1 MNLEATTVAEYLAS
15 LPADRREAIAA
26 VREVILANL
35 DKDYEETMQYGMI
48 SYAVSAGA
56 FPADFP
62 YDPKH
67 PLPFA
72 ALASQK
78 DYMSVYLMGVYSDDG
93 NEHADWFRKSWA
105 KAGKKLDMGKCCVRF
120 TKLAD
125 VALDVLGEAIRRIPA
140 RNYVDFHTQAI
151 SQLGK
156 DTSGTG
162 APAATPGAEPAA
174 VTSSPAAKQHTKPP
188 KQSAKEPAKAHAKP
202 ATKQAAKAHAKPPT
216 RQSAKA
222 HAKPPAK
229 HAVTTRAKKP
239 AKKPTAH
246 KPTLKKHAPVK
257 AAAKKSGAKRR

>member
-35 DKDYEETMQYGMI
+35 DQDYEETMQYGMI
-48 SYAVSAGA
+48 SYAVSACA

-120 TKLAD
+120 TKLED

-140 RNYVDFHTQAI
+140 KNYVEFHTQAI
-151 SQLGK
+151 SQLG
-156 DTSGTG
+156 S
-162 APAATPGAEPAA
+162 AATPPAKPTAEPEA
-174 VTSSPAAKQHTKPP
+174 VTAKPLSKEHGKPASKSAPRSAPKTAPKTASKPHAK
-188 KQSAKEPAKAHAKP
+188 APAKKVAKP
-202 ATKQAAKAHAKPPT
+202 TAKKTTKHPAKTFAKKT
-216 RQSAKA
+216 
-222 HAKPPAK
+222 AK
-229 HAVTTRAKKP
+229 HA
-239 AKKPTAH
+239 
-246 KPTLKKHAPVK
+246 
-257 AAAKKSGAKRR
+257 AKRR

>member
-35 DKDYEETMQYGMI
+35 DQDYEETMQYGMI

-62 YDPKH
+62 YDPRH

-93 NEHADWFRKSWA
+93 NEHAEWFRKSWA

-120 TKLAD
+120 TKLED

-140 RNYVDFHTQAI
+140 KNYVEFHTQAI
-151 SQLGK
+151 SQLG
-156 DTSGTG
+156 S
-162 APAATPGAEPAA
+162 AATPPAKPTAEPAA
-174 VTSSPAAKQHTKPP
+174 VTAKPLSKAHGKPASKSAPRSAPKTASKPHAK
-188 KQSAKEPAKAHAKP
+188 APAKKVAKP
-202 ATKQAAKAHAKPPT
+202 TAKKTTKHPAKTFAKKT
-216 RQSAKA
+216 
-222 HAKPPAK
+222 AK
-229 HAVTTRAKKP
+229 HA
-239 AKKPTAH
+239 
-246 KPTLKKHAPVK
+246 
-257 AAAKKSGAKRR
+257 AKRR

>member
-35 DKDYEETMQYGMI
+35 DQDYEETMQYGMI

-62 YDPKH
+62 YDPRH

-120 TKLAD
+120 TKLED

-140 RNYVDFHTQAI
+140 KNYVEFHTQAI
-151 SQLGK
+151 SQLG
-156 DTSGTG
+156 S
-162 APAATPGAEPAA
+162 AATPPAKPTAEPEA
-174 VTSSPAAKQHTKPP
+174 VTAKPRSKEHGKPASKSAPRSAPKTASKPHAK
-188 KQSAKEPAKAHAKP
+188 APAKKVAKP
-202 ATKQAAKAHAKPPT
+202 TAKKTTKHPAKTFAKKT
-216 RQSAKA
+216 
-222 HAKPPAK
+222 AK
-229 HAVTTRAKKP
+229 HA
-239 AKKPTAH
+239 
-246 KPTLKKHAPVK
+246 
-257 AAAKKSGAKRR
+257 AKRR

>member
-48 SYAVSAGA
+48 SYAVSPGA

-93 NEHADWFRKSWA
+93 NEHADWFRTAWS

-120 TKLAD
+120 TKLED

-140 RNYVDFHTQAI
+140 KRYVEIYTQAI
-151 SQLGK
+151 TQMGK
-156 DTSGTG
+156 DSTGGAGTD
-162 APAATPGAEPAA
+162 AARPEPAA
-174 VTSSPAAKQHTKPP
+174 ATTKPASRSASKSAAKPTAKAAAKTSPKPHAKTPAEKAAKQPAK
-188 KQSAKEPAKAHAKP
+188 KSAKPTAKHAVK
-202 ATKQAAKAHAKPPT
+202 KLEKK
-216 RQSAKA
+216 
-222 HAKPPAK
+222 PAK
-229 HAVTTRAKKP
+229 HA
-239 AKKPTAH
+239 
-246 KPTLKKHAPVK
+246 
-257 AAAKKSGAKRR
+257 AKRR

>member
-48 SYAVSAGA
+48 SYAVSPGA

-93 NEHADWFRKSWA
+93 NEHADWFRKSWK

-120 TKLAD
+120 TKLED

-140 RNYVDFHTQAI
+140 KNYVDFHTQAI

-156 DTSGTG
+156 DSSGSAG
-162 APAATPGAEPAA
+162 APPAKPEPAA
-174 VTSSPAAKQHTKPP
+174 VTAKPP
-188 KQSAKEPAKAHAKP
+188 SKQ
-202 ATKQAAKAHAKPPT
+202 HAKPPSK
-216 RQSAKA
+216 QA
-222 HAKPPAK
+222 
-229 HAVTTRAKKP
+229 AKKP
-239 AKKPTAH
+239 AKKLALKKRAAKKLTATKH
-246 KPTLKKHAPVK
+246 TLKKPI
-257 AAAKKSGAKRR
+257 AKKSAAKRR

>member
-35 DKDYEETMQYGMI
+35 DKDYEETLQYGMI

-120 TKLAD
+120 TKLED

-140 RNYVDFHTQAI
+140 KNYVDFHTQAI

-156 DTSGTG
+156 DTSGS
-162 APAATPGAEPAA
+162 AEPATAKPEPAA
-174 VTSSPAAKQHTKPP
+174 VTAKPP
-188 KQSAKEPAKAHAKP
+188 TKQSVKQSAKLPSKQHGKQHAKP
-202 ATKQAAKAHAKPPT
+202 
-216 RQSAKA
+216 
-222 HAKPPAK
+222 
-229 HAVTTRAKKP
+229 VAKKP
-239 AKKPTAH
+239 AKKLALKKPATKKATAH
-246 KPTLKKHAPVK
+246 KPALKKPIAKKHA
-257 AAAKKSGAKRR
+257 AKRH

>member
-35 DKDYEETMQYGMI
+35 DQDYEETMQYGMI

-120 TKLAD
+120 TKLED

-140 RNYVDFHTQAI
+140 KNYVEFHTQAI
-151 SQLGK
+151 SQLG
-156 DTSGTG
+156 S
-162 APAATPGAEPAA
+162 AATPAKPTAEPAP
-174 VTSSPAAKQHTKPP
+174 VTAKPLSKEHGKPTSKSAPRSAP
-188 KQSAKEPAKAHAKP
+188 KTASKPHAKAPAKKVAKP
-202 ATKQAAKAHAKPPT
+202 TAKKTTKHPAKTFAKKTAKQAAK
-216 RQSAKA
+216 
-222 HAKPPAK
+222 
-229 HAVTTRAKKP
+229 
-239 AKKPTAH
+239 
-246 KPTLKKHAPVK
+246 
-257 AAAKKSGAKRR
+257 RR

>member
-35 DKDYEETMQYGMI
+35 DQDYEETMQYGMI

-120 TKLAD
+120 TKLED

-140 RNYVDFHTQAI
+140 KNYVEFHTQAI
-151 SQLGK
+151 SQLG
-156 DTSGTG
+156 S
-162 APAATPGAEPAA
+162 AATPPAKPTAEPEA
-174 VTSSPAAKQHTKPP
+174 VTAKPLSKEHGKPASKSAPRSAPKTAPKTASKPHAK
-188 KQSAKEPAKAHAKP
+188 APAKKVAKP
-202 ATKQAAKAHAKPPT
+202 TAKKTTKHPAKTFAKKT
-216 RQSAKA
+216 
-222 HAKPPAK
+222 AK
-229 HAVTTRAKKP
+229 HA
-239 AKKPTAH
+239 
-246 KPTLKKHAPVK
+246 
-257 AAAKKSGAKRR
+257 AKRR

>member
-35 DKDYEETMQYGMI
+35 DKDYEETMQFGMI

-56 FPADFP
+56 YPADFP

-120 TKLAD
+120 TKIED

-140 RNYVDFHTQAI
+140 KNYVDFHTQAI

-156 DTSGTG
+156 DSSGS
-162 APAATPGAEPAA
+162 AEAPGARPEPAA
-174 VTSSPAAKQHTKPP
+174 KG
-188 KQSAKEPAKAHAKP
+188 
-202 ATKQAAKAHAKPPT
+202 AKPPVK
-216 RQSAKA
+216 QHAKQ

-229 HAVTTRAKKP
+229 Q
-239 AKKPTAH
+239 
-246 KPTLKKHAPVK
+246 
-257 AAAKKSGAKRR
+257 

>member
-1 MNLEATTVAEYLAS
+1 MISEAITVAEYLAS

-26 VREVILANL
+26 VRKVILENL
-35 DKDYEETMQYGMI
+35 DKEYEETMQYGMI

-120 TKLAD
+120 TKLDD

-140 RNYVDFHTQAI
+140 KRYVEIHAQAI
-151 SQLGK
+151 SHLGK
-156 DTSGTG
+156 DSSGSADA
-162 APAATPGAEPAA
+162 APATPEPAA
-174 VTSSPAAKQHTKPP
+174 VTAKPPSKQSAKPHSKPASKQSAKQSAKQHGAPSKQSAKQAAKQHGAPS
-188 KQSAKEPAKAHAKP
+188 KQSAK
-202 ATKQAAKAHAKPPT
+202 QA
-216 RQSAKA
+216 
-222 HAKPPAK
+222 
-229 HAVTTRAKKP
+229 AKKP
-239 AKKPTAH
+239 AKKTAAH
-246 KPTLKKHAPVK
+246 KHA
-257 AAAKKSGAKRR
+257 AKRR

>member
-1 MNLEATTVAEYLAS
+1 MISEATTVAEYLAS

-26 VREVILANL
+26 VRKVILENL
-35 DKDYEETMQYGMI
+35 DKEYEESMQYGMI

-140 RNYVDFHTQAI
+140 KRYVEIHTQAI

-156 DTSGTG
+156 DSSGSADA
-162 APAATPGAEPAA
+162 APARPEPAA
-174 VTSSPAAKQHTKPP
+174 VTASPPP
-188 KQSAKEPAKAHAKP
+188 KQSAKQHGKPPSKQSAKHHGAHSKQSA
-202 ATKQAAKAHAKPPT
+202 KQAAKKPA
-216 RQSAKA
+216 R
-222 HAKPPAK
+222 K
-229 HAVTTRAKKP
+229 HAAHKHAAKKP
-239 AKKPTAH
+239 SAR
-246 KPTLKKHAPVK
+246 K
-257 AAAKKSGAKRR
+257 AAAKRR